1 MVFREELTY
10 PSETSSLLKLKRLI
24 SNKIAIITKISPKIL
39 EIINNLKLSNLDIYI
54 LCNTIR
60 FIYFE
65 ENYEEKTNVIA
76 IMGAKFTRILK
87 TYENIMLENFF
98 L

>member
-1 MVFREELTY
+1 MFTFPFKV
-10 PSETSSLLKLKRLI
+10 KRLT
-24 SNKIAIITKISPKIL
+24 NKKIANVREISPKTL
-39 EIINNLKLSNLDIYI
+39 EITNNLKLSNLDIYI

-65 ENYEEKTNVIA
+65 ENYEEKINVIA

>member
-1 MVFREELTY
+1 MREIRPNILDITND
-10 PSETSSLLKLKRLI
+10 LRL
-24 SNKIAIITKISPKIL
+24 SDLN
-39 EIINNLKLSNLDIYI
+39 IYI